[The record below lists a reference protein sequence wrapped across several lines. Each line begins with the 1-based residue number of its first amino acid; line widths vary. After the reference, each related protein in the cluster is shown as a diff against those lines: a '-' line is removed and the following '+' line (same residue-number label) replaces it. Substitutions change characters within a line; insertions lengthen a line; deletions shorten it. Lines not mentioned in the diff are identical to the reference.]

1 MENYFSKNL
10 KSIREFKKISQQD
23 IAEKMN
29 IDRSTIGYWENGK
42 ADPTMANVL
51 KLADVLN
58 VDIITLIGGELEF
71 IDGEII
77 NKSNYSQLKQET
89 INEVVSLFK
98 DKGFIDEQGNVKNEA
113 KDLIDLAVKINKMVE
128 KKNED

>member
-1 MENYFSKNL
+1 MENNFSKNL